1 MAGEISFLSLYFY
14 SMKLFKFE
22 QYKVTI
28 SEEAFSLKPF
38 KQIWNRDKTQSKDRA
53 VSELSYIYFMQD
65 PRSDYQYLVDEEER
79 TKAIIE
85 GEGLP
90 SDWKPDKL
98 VKEALEFYNQFKPTS
113 ALLLE
118 DTRFMI
124 DQYRKKLRSMASNG
138 FDELTVKELK
148 DINALIKAIPSLV
161 KDLDEAE
168 KALSSEM
175 RNQGKMRGQGEK
187 TIFEDSLTS

>member
-1 MAGEISFLSLYFY
+1 
-14 SMKLFKFE
+14 MKLFKFE

-28 SEEAFSLKPF
+28 SEEAFAMKPF
-38 KQIWNRDKTQSKDRA
+38 KQIWNRDKSQSKDKA
-53 VSELSYIYFMQD
+53 ISELSYVYFMQD
-65 PRSDYQYLVDEEER
+65 PRSDYQYLVDEDER
-79 TKAIIE
+79 SKAIIE

-90 SDWKPDKL
+90 SEWKPDKL
-98 VKEALEFYNQFKPTS
+98 VNEAMEFYNQFKPTS

-187 TIFEDSLTS
+187 TIFEDSLTI